1 MLNRPGAGNLY
12 SGAGR
17 IEAPMAATDP
27 PAGPSLLDMRREAD
41 PAQRFERS
49 ARIAWIDLPRIQAT
63 RVLVVGAGALGNE
76 AVKDLALSGFRRFTL
91 VDPDRVVTTNLN
103 RCIFFTQEDAGRREL
118 KVNAV
123 RRGVLAL
130 DPGVEVDTHA
140 DRVENLPESVFE
152 DHDLVVGCV
161 DNVAAR
167 IHTNAHAYFHGRPY
181 IDGGTLGMVGK
192 VQVVLPPT
200 SPCLQCPMNRTHMA
214 QVARRYSCT
223 GAGMTFVEAAQ
234 AAEITTTSIV
244 AAVQAREAVKVAS
257 GRQDRAVE
265 NLWYYDGLRSSAEV
279 LQVELNPKCPV
290 HTAPEKAGPKD

>member
-1 MLNRPGAGNLY
+1 VAGQEK
-12 SGAGR
+12 G
-17 IEAPMAATDP
+17 
-27 PAGPSLLDMRREAD
+27 PAGEKSLLALRRDLD
-41 PAQRFERS
+41 PGERFERS
-49 ARIAWIDLPRIQAT
+49 ARIAWLDLPAIQAT

-76 AVKDLALSGFRRFTL
+76 ATKDLALSGFRKFTL
-91 VDPDRVVTTNLN
+91 VDPDRVVATNLN
-103 RCIFFTQEDAGRREL
+103 RCIFFTDDDAVRREL

-123 RRGVLAL
+123 RRGLMAL

-152 DHDLVVGCV
+152 EHDIVVGCV

-167 IHTNAHAYFHGRPY
+167 IHTNAHAFFHERPY

-192 VQVVLPPT
+192 VQVVLPPH
-200 SPCLQCPMNRTHMA
+200 SACLQCGMNKTHMA
-214 QVARRYSCT
+214 EVARRYSCT

-257 GRQDRAVE
+257 RRRDRTVD
-265 NLWYYDGLRSSAEV
+265 NLWYYDGLRGTAEV
-279 LQVELNPKCPV
+279 LRVPRNPTCPV
-290 HTAPEKAGPKD
+290 HTAPVSAGPKD